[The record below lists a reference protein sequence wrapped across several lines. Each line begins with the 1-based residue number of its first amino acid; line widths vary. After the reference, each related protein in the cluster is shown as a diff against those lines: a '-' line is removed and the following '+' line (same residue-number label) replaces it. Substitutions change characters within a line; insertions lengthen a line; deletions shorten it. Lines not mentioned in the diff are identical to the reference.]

1 MVEII
6 EIVVSIIILGIIAR
20 YILFTKEL
28 ITSFLPPQLLP
39 FMLLAIAISIVQ
51 YIVSRKDD

>member
-6 EIVVSIIILGIIAR
+6 EIVVSIVILGIIAR
-20 YILFTKEL
+20 YIVFTKEL
-28 ITSFLPPQLLP
+28 VTTFLPPQLLP
-39 FMLLAIAISIVQ
+39 FMLLAIAVSIIQ